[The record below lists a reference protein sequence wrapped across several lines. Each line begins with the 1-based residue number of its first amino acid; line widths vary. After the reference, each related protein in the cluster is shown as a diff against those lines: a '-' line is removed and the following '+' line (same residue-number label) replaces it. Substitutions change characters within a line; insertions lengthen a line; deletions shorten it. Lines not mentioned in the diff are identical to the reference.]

1 MFEREPGERYGPN
14 GRDGQPEAAAPGKP
28 GGHAGNAGKAGS
40 SQRLK
45 KEWFNIC
52 KDRIRT
58 IWSMTNGIDSYS
70 VPETARYVPEANGLT
85 HDANSLIPDS
95 FAPEV
100 LQTHAEAETGLMSL
114 YERLFGTN

>member
-1 MFEREPGERYGPN
+1 
-14 GRDGQPEAAAPGKP
+14 
-28 GGHAGNAGKAGS
+28 
-40 SQRLK
+40 
-45 KEWFNIC
+45 
-52 KDRIRT
+52 
-58 IWSMTNGIDSYS
+58 MTNGIDSYS

-114 YERLFGTN
+114 YERLFGTNRSKVRRLASVDGFRAITLFLMIFVNNLWSLYKVPAWLGHAGEAEDRLGLADTAVT